1 MLQHILATAADAAN
15 RQFEVLDRISH
26 NVANINTTGYKVK
39 RFEQYLRVDG
49 EVDGIERT
57 DTAQALLQMTKRPLD
72 VGIEGA
78 GYLTVTQ
85 SDGTQA
91 YTRDG
96 SFTKSPEGL
105 LITARGDIVGSGIQ
119 LPAQYHKVFIQ
130 KNGDV
135 QVMDTP
141 VDEPRTVGTLSL
153 VTFANPEAL
162 HSIGGNK
169 LIPTEDSGTPQ
180 SVDAGVG
187 TLGGEIRQGFLERSN
202 VNMYHQ
208 IDQVLRLN
216 ASVIS
221 NMRVAK
227 FTDDLYRQAVNLRQ

>member
-1 MLQHILATAADAAN
+1 MLQHIMTTAADAAN
-15 RQFEVLDRISH
+15 RQFELLDRISH
-26 NVANINTTGYKVK
+26 NVANVNTSGYKVK

-57 DTAQALLQMTKRPLD
+57 DTSQAILQVTKRPLD

-78 GYLTVTQ
+78 GYMPVTQ
-85 SDGTQA
+85 PDGTTA

-96 SFTKSPEGL
+96 SFTKNAEGL
-105 LITARGDIVGSGIQ
+105 LITSRGDIVGSGIQ
-119 LPAQYHKVFIQ
+119 LPASYHKVFIK

-135 QVMDTP
+135 QLVEQPT
-141 VDEPRTVGTLSL
+141 DEARTIGTIPL
-153 VTFANPEAL
+153 VTFTNPEAL

-169 LIPTEDSGTPQ
+169 LIPTEDSGLPKIAE
-180 SVDAGVG
+180 AGEG
-187 TLGGEIRQGFLERSN
+187 APGGEIRQGTLERSN
-202 VNMYHQ
+202 VNMYYQ